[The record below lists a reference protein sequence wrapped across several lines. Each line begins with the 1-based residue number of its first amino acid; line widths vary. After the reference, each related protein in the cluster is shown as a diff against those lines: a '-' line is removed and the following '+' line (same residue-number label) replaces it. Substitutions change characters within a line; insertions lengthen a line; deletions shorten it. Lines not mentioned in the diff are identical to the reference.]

1 MVIFKSYFRTH
12 CFQEFKVDFLK
23 MKNYLIDT
31 HAHLDFPELYNRL
44 DEVLKNALE
53 NGVKRIVTISTNL
66 NKIDKIIE
74 ISKNYEEVYHTVG
87 VHPNEVLKDK
97 NNSNYEMILNLS
109 KNEKCVGIGECGLDY
124 HYGNDSKAEQKASFI
139 TQINVSRATNL
150 PLIIHARDADKD
162 MINILENEY
171 KNGPFKAIL
180 HCFSSGKDL
189 ALCGINLGFYISF
202 SGIVTFKSAKL
213 IQEIAKLIPD
223 DKILVE
229 TDAPYLSPTPLRGSV
244 NEPKNCSI
252 TAKYLADIRKCKFS
266 TFIDQLYMNS
276 FKIFD
281 KIN

>member
-1 MVIFKSYFRTH
+1 
-12 CFQEFKVDFLK
+12 
-23 MKNYLIDT
+23 MKNYLVDT
-31 HAHLDFPELYNRL
+31 HAHLDFPELYNKL

-213 IQEIAKLIPD
+213 IQEIATLIPD

-229 TDAPYLSPTPLRGSV
+229 TDAPYLSPTPLRGSI

-252 TAKYLADIRKCKFS
+252 TAKYLADIRKCEFS

>member
-1 MVIFKSYFRTH
+1 
-12 CFQEFKVDFLK
+12 

-74 ISKNYEEVYHTVG
+74 ISKNYEEIYHTVG

-213 IQEIAKLIPD
+213 IQEIATLIPD

-252 TAKYLADIRKCKFS
+252 TAKYLANIRKCEFS
-266 TFIDQLYMNS
+266 SFVDQLYMNS

-281 KIN
+281 KIS

>member
-1 MVIFKSYFRTH
+1 
-12 CFQEFKVDFLK
+12 

-53 NGVKRIVTISTNL
+53 NGVGKIVTISTNL

-74 ISKNYEEVYHTVG
+74 ISKNYKEVYHTVG

-213 IQEIAKLIPD
+213 IQEIATLIPN

-244 NEPKNCSI
+244 NEPKNCFI
-252 TAKYLADIRKCKFS
+252 TARYLADIRKCEFS

-276 FKIFD
+276 FIIFD
-281 KIN
+281 KIKE

>member
-1 MVIFKSYFRTH
+1 
-12 CFQEFKVDFLK
+12 

-213 IQEIAKLIPD
+213 IQEIATLIPD

-252 TAKYLADIRKCKFS
+252 TAKYLADIRKCEFS

-281 KIN
+281 KISP

>member
-1 MVIFKSYFRTH
+1 
-12 CFQEFKVDFLK
+12 

-74 ISKNYEEVYHTVG
+74 ISKNYKEVYHTVG

-213 IQEIAKLIPD
+213 IQEIATLIPD

-252 TAKYLADIRKCKFS
+252 TAKYLADIRKCEFS

-281 KIN
+281 KIS

>member
-1 MVIFKSYFRTH
+1 
-12 CFQEFKVDFLK
+12 

-124 HYGNDSKAEQKASFI
+124 HYGIDSKAEQKASFI

-189 ALCGINLGFYISF
+189 ALCGLNLGFYISF

-213 IQEIAKLIPD
+213 IQEIATLIPD

-252 TAKYLADIRKCKFS
+252 TAKYLADIRKCEFS

-281 KIN
+281 KIS

>member
-1 MVIFKSYFRTH
+1 
-12 CFQEFKVDFLK
+12 

-139 TQINVSRATNL
+139 TQINVSRTTNL

-189 ALCGINLGFYISF
+189 ALCGLNLGFYISF

-213 IQEIAKLIPD
+213 IQEIATLIPD

-252 TAKYLADIRKCKFS
+252 TAKYLADIRKCEFS

-281 KIN
+281 KIS

>member
-1 MVIFKSYFRTH
+1 
-12 CFQEFKVDFLK
+12 

-44 DEVLKNALE
+44 DEVLKNALD

-109 KNEKCVGIGECGLDY
+109 KNQKCVGIGECGLDY
-124 HYGNDSKAEQKASFI
+124 HYGNDSKVEQKASFI

-213 IQEIAKLIPD
+213 IQDIATLIPD

-252 TAKYLADIRKCKFS
+252 TAKYLADIRKCEFS
-266 TFIDQLYMNS
+266 TFVDQLYMNS

-281 KIN
+281 KIS

>member
-1 MVIFKSYFRTH
+1 MT
-12 CFQEFKVDFLK
+12 
-23 MKNYLIDT
+23 NYLIDT

-44 DEVLKNALE
+44 DEVLKNALQ
-53 NGVKRIVTISTNL
+53 NNIKRIVTISTNL

-74 ISKNYEEVYHTVG
+74 ISKNYKEVYHTVG

-213 IQEIAKLIPD
+213 IQEIAMLIPD

-252 TAKYLADIRKCKFS
+252 TAKYLADIRKCEFS

>member
-1 MVIFKSYFRTH
+1 
-12 CFQEFKVDFLK
+12 

-109 KNEKCVGIGECGLDY
+109 KNDKCVGIGECGLDY

-213 IQEIAKLIPD
+213 IQEIATLIPD

-252 TAKYLADIRKCKFS
+252 TAKYLADIRKCEFS

-281 KIN
+281 KIS

>member
-1 MVIFKSYFRTH
+1 MVILKSHFQIHY
-12 CFQEFKVDFLK
+12 FQEFKIGFFK

-189 ALCGINLGFYISF
+189 ALCGLNLGFYISF

-213 IQEIAKLIPD
+213 IQEIATLIPD

-252 TAKYLADIRKCKFS
+252 TAKYLADIRKCEFS

-281 KIN
+281 KIS

>member
-1 MVIFKSYFRTH
+1 
-12 CFQEFKVDFLK
+12 

-124 HYGNDSKAEQKASFI
+124 HYGNDSKAEQKGSFI

-189 ALCGINLGFYISF
+189 ALCGLNLGFYISF
-202 SGIVTFKSAKL
+202 SGIVTFKSANI
-213 IQEIAKLIPD
+213 IQEIATLIPD

-252 TAKYLADIRKCKFS
+252 TAKYLADIRKCEFSKFV
-266 TFIDQLYMNS
+266 DQLYMNS
-276 FKIFD
+276 VKIFD
-281 KIN
+281 KIK

>member
-1 MVIFKSYFRTH
+1 MTK
-12 CFQEFKVDFLK
+12 
-23 MKNYLIDT
+23 YLIDT
-31 HAHLDFPELYNRL
+31 HAHLDFPELHNRL
-44 DEVLKNALE
+44 DEVLNNALV
-53 NGVKRIVTISTNL
+53 NNVKRIVTISTNL
-66 NKIDKIIE
+66 NKINKIIE
-74 ISKNYEEVYHTVG
+74 ISENYKDVFHTVG

-109 KNEKCVGIGECGLDY
+109 KNKKCVGIGECGLDY
-124 HYGNDSKAEQKASFI
+124 HYGNESRAEQKLSFI
-139 TQINVSRATNL
+139 TQIKVARATNL

-162 MINILENEY
+162 MIDILESEY
-171 KNGPFKAIL
+171 NKGTFKAIL

-189 ALCGINLGFYISF
+189 ALCGLNLGFYVSF

-213 IQEIAKLIPD
+213 IQEIATLIPD
-223 DKILVE
+223 DRILVE

-252 TAKYLADIRKCKFS
+252 TAKYLADIRKCEFS

-281 KIN
+281 KISK

>member
-1 MVIFKSYFRTH
+1 
-12 CFQEFKVDFLK
+12 

-189 ALCGINLGFYISF
+189 ALCGLNLGFYISF

-213 IQEIAKLIPD
+213 IQEIATLIPD

-252 TAKYLADIRKCKFS
+252 TAKYLADIRKCEFS

-281 KIN
+281 KIS

>member
-1 MVIFKSYFRTH
+1 
-12 CFQEFKVDFLK
+12 
-23 MKNYLIDT
+23 MKTYLIDT

-53 NGVKRIVTISTNL
+53 NDVKRIVTISTNL

-109 KNEKCVGIGECGLDY
+109 KNHKCVGIGECGLDY
-124 HYGNDSKAEQKASFI
+124 HYGNDTKAEQKASFI

-171 KNGPFKAIL
+171 KKGPFKAIL

-213 IQEIAKLIPD
+213 IQEIATLIPD

-229 TDAPYLSPTPLRGSV
+229 TDAPYLSPTPLRGSI

-252 TAKYLADIRKCKFS
+252 TAKYLADIRKCEFSKFV
-266 TFIDQLYMNS
+266 DQLYMNS
-276 FKIFD
+276 VKIFD
-281 KIN
+281 KIK

>member
-1 MVIFKSYFRTH
+1 
-12 CFQEFKVDFLK
+12 

-44 DEVLKNALE
+44 DKVLKNAME

-66 NKIDKIIE
+66 NKINKIIE

-189 ALCGINLGFYISF
+189 ALCGLNLGFYISF

-213 IQEIAKLIPD
+213 IQEIATLIPD

-252 TAKYLADIRKCKFS
+252 TAKYLANIRKCEFS

-281 KIN
+281 KIS

>member
-1 MVIFKSYFRTH
+1 
-12 CFQEFKVDFLK
+12 

-74 ISKNYEEVYHTVG
+74 ISKNYKEVYHTVG

-109 KNEKCVGIGECGLDY
+109 KTEKCVGIGECGLDY
-124 HYGNDSKAEQKASFI
+124 HYGNDSKAEQKESFI

-189 ALCGINLGFYISF
+189 ALCGINLGFYVSF

-252 TAKYLADIRKCKFS
+252 TAKYLADIRKCEFS

>member
-1 MVIFKSYFRTH
+1 
-12 CFQEFKVDFLK
+12 
-23 MKNYLIDT
+23 MKTYLIDT

-109 KNEKCVGIGECGLDY
+109 KNKKWVGIGECGLDY

-189 ALCGINLGFYISF
+189 ALCGINLGFYVSF

-213 IQEIAKLIPD
+213 IQEIATLIPD
-223 DKILVE
+223 NKILVE

-252 TAKYLADIRKCKFS
+252 TAKYLADIRKCEFS

-281 KIN
+281 KIS